1 MAPLLPRPGHL
12 LLRCPICR
20 LGLYPRAGTRACPN
34 RHAFDLARDGYVN
47 LLPANRRRPAGGGDL
62 PEQLRHRAAFL
73 EAGHF
78 DFIAAAI
85 LARFPQTGTMSAGGP
100 QHILDAG
107 CGTGHHLARIA
118 AALGPGVAG
127 LGLDISP
134 AAARLAA
141 RQWPDIAFAV
151 VDLWADWPVHDAS
164 VDFVVSIFAPRN
176 FAETARVLRSGGWLA
191 LIYPGA
197 NHLAELR
204 HRYRLMGQHEDKGKH
219 YAEAANRTI
228 GPPAVTRIIRRTV
241 LGADA
246 GKDAVLMGPNARHPA
261 LAALVA
267 KMEPVTVTFDVTL
280 LLARKRGGAPAQ
292 NSAHRRKG
300 RDRFPVSRRRRW
312 M

>member
-1 MAPLLPRPGHL
+1 VAPLLPRPGHR

-20 LGLYPRAGTRACPN
+20 LGLYPRAGALACPN

-47 LLPANRRRPAGGGDL
+47 LLPGNRRRPAGGGDR

-85 LARFPQTGTMSAGGP
+85 VARLRRLGSMSAGGP

-118 AALGPGVAG
+118 AALGPGITG
-127 LGLDISP
+127 LGLDISA

-141 RQWPDIAFAV
+141 RQWRDIAFGV
-151 VDLWADWPVHDAS
+151 VDLWADWPVQNAS

-176 FAETARVLRSGGWLA
+176 FAETARVLRPGGWLA
-191 LIYPGA
+191 LVFPGV
-197 NHLAELR
+197 NHLVELR
-204 HRYRLMGQHEDKGKH
+204 HRYRLMGQHEDKAKH
-219 YAEAANRTI
+219 YAEAATRTI
-228 GPPAVTRIIRRTV
+228 GPPAVTRIVRRPV
-241 LGADA
+241 LGADDVQ
-246 GKDAVLMGPNARHPA
+246 DAVLMGPNARHWG

-267 KMEPVTVTFDVTL
+267 KTEPVAVTFDVTL
-280 LLARKRGGAPAQ
+280 LLARKQGGAPPQ

-300 RDRFPVSRRRRW
+300 RHRFPAP
-312 M
+312 

>member
-1 MAPLLPRPGHL
+1 MAPLLPRPGHR

-20 LGLYPRAGTRACPN
+20 LGLYPWAGALACPN
-34 RHAFDLARDGYVN
+34 RHAFDLARDGYINV
-47 LLPANRRRPAGGGDL
+47 LPGNRRRPAGGGAGL
-62 PEQLRHRAAFL
+62 EQLGHRAAFL

-85 LARFPQTGTMSAGGP
+85 VAPLQTGTMSAGRP

-118 AALGPGVAG
+118 AALGPGIMG
-127 LGLDISP
+127 LGLDISA

-151 VDLWADWPVHDAS
+151 VDLWTDWPVQNAS
-164 VDFVVSIFAPRN
+164 LDFVVSIFAPRN
-176 FAETARVLRSGGWLA
+176 FAETARVLRPGGWLA
-191 LIYPGA
+191 LVFPGV
-197 NHLAELR
+197 NHLVELR
-204 HRYRLMGQHEDKGKH
+204 HRYRLMGQHVDKAKH
-219 YAEAANRTI
+219 YAEAATRTI
-228 GPPAVTRIIRRTV
+228 GPPAVTQIVRRTV

-246 GKDAVLMGPNARHPA
+246 VQDAVLMGPNARHPG

-267 KMEPVTVTFDVTL
+267 KTEPVAVTFDVIL
-280 LLARKRGGAPAQ
+280 LLARKRGRAPPQ

-300 RDRFPVSRRRRW
+300 RHRFPAP
-312 M
+312 